1 MKKALIFDFD
11 GTLVDSMPH
20 WGGAMLRFLDAQ
32 HLSYPTDI
40 IEHITPLGNT
50 GAVNYFRHHLGLTAT
65 DEEAIAFIV
74 ADMLPHYR
82 DEILLKEGADAFLRR
97 AKAQGYTLA
106 VLTASPHVT
115 LDPCLKRNDVFHLFD
130 AVWSCEDFGTTKSD
144 PAIYITAAT
153 RLGVTIEQCAF
164 YDDNLHAIATAKA
177 AGMHTVG
184 VYDPSGDSFAEELK
198 RTAEQY
204 IRSFAELPI

>member
-20 WGGAMLRFLDAQ
+20 WGGAMLHFLDAQ
-32 HLSYPTDI
+32 HLAYPADI
-40 IEHITPLGNT
+40 IEHITPLGNA
-50 GAVNYFRHHLGLTAT
+50 GAVNYFRRHLGLCAT

-82 DEILLKEGADAFLRR
+82 DEIPLKEGVDAFLRR
-97 AKAQGYTLA
+97 AKAQGNTLA
-106 VLTASPHVT
+106 VLTASPHTT
-115 LDPCLKRNDVFHLFD
+115 LDPCLKRNGIYRLFD

-144 PAIYITAAT
+144 PAIYTAAAS
-153 RLGVTIEQCAF
+153 RLGTTVDRCVF
-164 YDDNLHAIATAKA
+164 YDDNLHAVATARA

-184 VYDPSGDSFAEELK
+184 VYDLSGDGFAAELQS
-198 RTAEQY
+198 TAERY
-204 IRSFAELPI
+204 IRSFDELL